1 MFIFARL
8 FMESTIMPTAT
19 RQTITLSYDPRSAYA
34 QSFLQTMKMSK
45 LFKVEFEDDKEEAS
59 HYMSLAE
66 AMKTSISIDEMNHR
80 LTGLINDFYDAKENA
95 RAY

>member
-45 LFKVEFEDDKEEAS
+45 LFKVEDNPYDPIYVAQIKEA
-59 HYMSLAE
+59 AKGPFVQ
-66 AMKTSISIDEMNHR
+66 KTIEEVWN
-80 LTGLINDFYDAKENA
+80 
-95 RAY
+95 

>member
-1 MFIFARL
+1 
-8 FMESTIMPTAT
+8 MPAAT

-34 QSFLQTMKMSK
+34 QSFLQTMKMSQ
-45 LFKVEFEDDKEEAS
+45 LFKVEYADDEEEP

-95 RAY
+95 GQN

>member
-1 MFIFARL
+1 MFNFARL
-8 FMESTIMPTAT
+8 FMESTIVPTAT

-95 RAY
+95 SQD

>member
-1 MFIFARL
+1 MYIFVRL

-45 LFKVEFEDDKEEAS
+45 LFKVEDSPYDPIYVAQIKEA
-59 HYMSLAE
+59 AKGPFVQ
-66 AMKTSISIDEMNHR
+66 KTIEEVWN
-80 LTGLINDFYDAKENA
+80 
-95 RAY
+95 